1 LTASAQT
8 SVRSELPGDHGG
20 GPASDDRVELPLDR
34 LIGDWELAH
43 RRAAQYASRL
53 GYDEASRTSLA
64 REAVRQAALLGDGP
78 PEQLR
83 SPVVA
88 SLAALRRILVG
99 GGAGDADE
107 PAFHRVCLERAG
119 WAPRSDEQAPT
130 DGHRLLA
137 TSPPTARSHM
147 PASSLRRWGV
157 KRAPKRRTGRDAWKW
172 RARARRTLFAA
183 IVLGQTAAATVF
195 LLDTLPRKGGTPTE
209 ILIAA
214 LFAILF
220 AWISTGLW
228 LSMIGFWSVV
238 VRKNRSSITRL
249 LGGERLPELSA
260 NARVAV
266 IMPICNE
273 PVDRV
278 YAGLQATYES
288 LQRTGRGAH
297 FDFYILSDTADP
309 AAALREEAAWAR
321 LCRTVDGYGK
331 IYYRRR
337 KVRLRRKTG
346 NVAEFCRRWG
356 KRYPYMIGFDA
367 DSIMCG
373 ETMVRLVAL
382 IEKSPHAGLIQTRP
396 QAINR
401 RSIFGRIQQ
410 FSGRLYGP
418 IFSAGL
424 HWWQMGD
431 GQYWGHNAVIRTD
444 AFMAHCGLPTLPGKP
459 PLGGEIL
466 SHDFVEAAML
476 GRAGWET
483 WLAYDLEG
491 SYEENPGAILEEM
504 KRDRRWCQG
513 NIQHL
518 RLMFARGFK
527 GGHRALFLNG
537 VFSYVSAAV
546 WFVFLVLSTYE
557 AVADVF
563 FPVNYFPRE
572 RMLFPEWPVW
582 KPTQAILLTC
592 VTAVVLFVPKILGI
606 VAAVVGGT
614 ARGFGGFLRL
624 LLSALLEIVFST
636 LMAPIRMVFHTRF
649 VVLNL
654 LGRTVEWKSAPR
666 EDEET
671 GWGEAVRRHAL
682 DSTLA
687 SAWAIA
693 LYLLDPGYF
702 WWITPILGALAL
714 SVPLSVLTSR
724 AKLGDRVRKLGLF
737 IIPEETSPPPELR
750 DFAAHHEE
758 LRAVSGPSDAD
769 EIFAAAVRDPGPW
782 ALHLAMMRHHPRR
795 LRKDITDARY
805 ATALRAVTEGPA
817 GIGPRERRA
826 ILADPAIMT
835 LVHEGVWS
843 LPDGESAA
851 RWGLA

>member
-1 LTASAQT
+1 LTPGADTASQAE
-8 SVRSELPGDHGG
+8 VARSSEDSA
-20 GPASDDRVELPLDR
+20 ASQDRVELPLDR

-43 RRAAQYASRL
+43 RRSAQYAARL
-53 GYDEASRTSLA
+53 GFDEAERTSLA
-64 REAVRQAALLGDGP
+64 REAVREAALLKDGP
-78 PEQLR
+78 AEQLR
-83 SPVVA
+83 SPVLA
-88 SLAALRRILVG
+88 SVTALRRILVG

-107 PAFHRVCLERAG
+107 PAFHRFCLGRAG
-119 WAPRSDEQAPT
+119 WAPNTEEQAPT
-130 DGHRLLA
+130 DGLRLLS
-137 TSPPTARSHM
+137 TSPPTVRGRM
-147 PASSLRRWGV
+147 PVSSLRRWGV
-157 KRAPKRRTGRDAWKW
+157 KRAPKRKTGRDAWKW
-172 RARARRTLFAA
+172 SARTRRTIFAA
-183 IVLGQTAAATVF
+183 VVVGQTAAATAF
-195 LLDTLPRKGGTPTE
+195 LLDTLPRKGGTPNE
-209 ILIAA
+209 VLIAV

-228 LSMIGFWSVV
+228 LSTIGFWSVV
-238 VRKNRSSITRL
+238 VRRNRFSVTRL
-249 LGGERLPELSA
+249 LGREPCPELSA
-260 NARVAV
+260 GARVAV

-278 YAGLQATYES
+278 FAGLQATYES
-288 LQRTGRGAH
+288 LQRTGRGDH
-297 FDFYILSDTADP
+297 FDFFILSDTADP

-321 LCRTVDGYGK
+321 LCRNVWGYGK
-331 IYYRRR
+331 IFYRRR

-356 KRYPYMIGFDA
+356 KRYPYLIGFDA
-367 DSIMCG
+367 DSIMSG

-382 IEKSPHAGLIQTRP
+382 IEKSPHVGIIQTRP
-396 QAINR
+396 QAIHR

-410 FSGRLYGP
+410 FSSRLYGP
-418 IFSAGL
+418 IFAAGL

-444 AFMAHCGLPTLPGKP
+444 AFMAHCGLPTLPGRP

-483 WLAYDLEG
+483 WLAYDLDG
-491 SYEENPGAILEEM
+491 SYEESPGAILEEM

-546 WFVFLVLSTYE
+546 WFVFLVVSTYE

-582 KPTQAILLTC
+582 KPAQAIVLTC
-592 VTAVVLFVPKILGI
+592 VTAVVLFMPKVLGI
-606 VAAVVGGT
+606 LAAVLTGS
-614 ARGFGGFLRL
+614 ARGFGGVIRL
-624 LLSALLEIVFST
+624 VVSALLEVVFSA

-671 GWGEAVRRHAL
+671 SWGEAVRRHAV

-687 SAWAIA
+687 SVWAIA

-702 WWITPILGALAL
+702 WWITPILGALAV

-724 AKLGDRVRKLGLF
+724 VKLGDRIRKLGLF
-737 IIPEETSPPPELR
+737 AIPEETSPPQVLR
-750 DFAAHHEE
+750 DFTERYEE
-758 LRAVSGPSDAD
+758 LHAAAGAMDPD
-769 EIFAAAVRDPGPW
+769 EVFAAAVRDPGPW
-782 ALHLAMMRHHPRR
+782 ALHLAMMRHRPRR

-805 ATALRAVTEGPA
+805 ATALRAVSQGPA
-817 GIGPRERRA
+817 GLGPRERRV
-826 ILADPAIMT
+826 ILADPALMT
-835 LVHEGVWS
+835 FVHEGVWS
-843 LPDGESAA
+843 LPDGQSAA

>member
-1 LTASAQT
+1 VPASE
-8 SVRSELPGDHGG
+8 RE
-20 GPASDDRVELPLDR
+20 GPASSERVDLSLDR

-43 RRAAQYASRL
+43 RRAAQYAARL

-64 REAVRQAALLGDGP
+64 REAVRQAALISDGP

-88 SLAALRRILVG
+88 TLAALRRILVG
-99 GGAGDADE
+99 GGAGDAEE

-119 WAPRSDEQAPT
+119 WAPLPDETAPT
-130 DGHRLLA
+130 DGHRLLP
-137 TSPPTARSHM
+137 TSPPTVRSSM
-147 PASSLRRWGV
+147 PANSLRRWGV
-157 KRAPKRRTGRDAWKW
+157 KRAPKRKAGRDAWKW
-172 RARARRTLFAA
+172 RARARRTIFAGV
-183 IVLGQTAAATVF
+183 VLGQTAAATAF

-238 VRKNRSSITRL
+238 VRRNRSSITRL
-249 LGGERLPELSA
+249 LGGERPPELSA
-260 NARVAV
+260 SARVAV

-288 LQRTGRGAH
+288 LQRTGRGEH
-297 FDFYILSDTADP
+297 FDFFILSDTADP

-321 LCRTVDGYGK
+321 LCRAVNGYGK
-331 IYYRRR
+331 IFYRRR

-356 KRYPYMIGFDA
+356 RRYPYMIGFDA
-367 DSIMCG
+367 DSIMSG

-382 IEKSPHAGLIQTRP
+382 IEKSPHTGLIQTRP

-431 GQYWGHNAVIRTD
+431 GQYWGHNAVIRTE
-444 AFMAHCGLPTLPGKP
+444 AFMRNCGLPTLPGKP

-491 SYEENPGAILEEM
+491 SYEESPGAILEEM

-563 FPVNYFPRE
+563 FPVDYFPRE

-582 KPTQAILLTC
+582 RPMQAIILTC
-592 VTAVVLFVPKILGI
+592 VTAVVLFLPKVLGI
-606 VAAVVGGT
+606 LAAVLTGAT
-614 ARGFGGFLRL
+614 RGFGGFVRL
-624 LLSALLEIVFST
+624 ILSALLEVVFST

-671 GWGEAVRRHAL
+671 GWGEAIRRHAV

-702 WWITPILGALAL
+702 WWITPILGALVL

-724 AKLGDRVRKLGLF
+724 TRLGDRVRKLGLF
-737 IIPEETSPPPELR
+737 VIPEEASPPQELR
-750 DFAAHHEE
+750 EFHANYEE
-758 LRAVSGPSDAD
+758 LRAASGTTDPD
-769 EIFAAAVRDPGPW
+769 ETFAAAVRDPEPW
-782 ALHLAMMRHHPRR
+782 ALHLAMMRHRPRQ
-795 LRKDITDARY
+795 LRKEITDTRY
-805 ATALRAVTEGPA
+805 ATALRAVSEGPA
-817 GIGPRERRA
+817 RLGPRERRV

-851 RWGLA
+851 LWGLA